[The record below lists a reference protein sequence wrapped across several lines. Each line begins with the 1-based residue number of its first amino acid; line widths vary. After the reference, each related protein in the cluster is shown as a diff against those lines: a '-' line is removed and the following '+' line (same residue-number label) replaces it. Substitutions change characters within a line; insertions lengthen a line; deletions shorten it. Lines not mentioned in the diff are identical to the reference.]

1 MAFKKFAFK
10 VLKNDNFA
18 RTGLIKTHRGAIHT
32 PAFMPVGTQAT
43 VKACKIDDI
52 KKTGSEII
60 LSNTYHLMIR
70 PGEKVVNHLGGLNKF
85 MNWSGPILTD
95 SGGFQVMSLAKLRQ
109 INENG
114 VTFSSHID
122 GKKFLLTPEASIS
135 IQETLKSTII
145 MAFDECT
152 PFPVEKKI
160 AEKSMKL
167 SSRWAERSKSSF
179 KGSNGSMLFGI
190 QQGGMFADLREQS
203 AQYLTDI
210 EFDGYA
216 IGGLAVGEPQQK
228 MFEVLDYSTN
238 FFPKDKPRYLMG
250 VGKPSDIVGAVLRGI
265 DMFDCVIPTRSGRNG
280 QAFVENGTINLKNAQ
295 YQLDKNPID
304 EACSCYCCSNYSRG
318 YLSHLVRSNEILAS
332 MLITLH
338 NVSFYIS
345 LMKKIRL
352 LIKRG
357 EFKAFAEKFIG

>member
-1 MAFKKFAFK
+1 MDLNDFSVSHVEGKSR
-10 VLKNDNFA
+10 VGSLK
-18 RTGLIKTHRGAIHT
+18 TSRGCIET
-32 PAFMPVGTQAT
+32 PVFMPVGTAAT
-43 VKACKIDDI
+43 VKAMLPETLEAI
-52 KKTGSEII
+52 GAQI
-60 LSNTYHLMIR
+60 LLCNTYHLMIR
-70 PGEKVVNHLGGLNKF
+70 PGEKVVNHLGGLNTF

-109 INENG
+109 LDENG
-114 VTFSSHID
+114 VTFRSHVD
-122 GKKFLLTPEASIS
+122 GKKFLLTPEASIM

-179 KGSNGSMLFGI
+179 KGSNGSILFGI
-190 QQGGMFADLREQS
+190 QQGGMFKDLREES
-203 AQYLTDI
+203 ACYLNDI
-210 EFDGYA
+210 GFDGYA

-228 MFEVLDYSTN
+228 MFQVLDYSTD
-238 FFPKDKPRYLMG
+238 FFPKHKPRYLMG
-250 VGKPSDIVGAVLRGI
+250 VGKPGDIVGAVLRGI

-295 YQLDKNPID
+295 YQMDKNPID
-304 EACSCYCCSNYSRG
+304 EACGCYCCSNYSRG

-332 MLITLH
+332 ILLTLH
-338 NVSFYIS
+338 NVYFYIS
-345 LMKKIRL
+345 LMKKIRE

-357 EFKAFAEKFIG
+357 EFTAFAKKFVK

>member
-1 MAFKKFAFK
+1 MGITDFSVSHVEGKSR
-10 VLKNDNFA
+10 VGLLK
-18 RTGLIKTHRGAIHT
+18 TSRGDIET
-32 PAFMPVGTQAT
+32 PVFMPVGTAAT
-43 VKACKIDDI
+43 VKAMLPETLEAI
-52 KKTGSEII
+52 GAQII
-60 LSNTYHLMIR
+60 LCNTYHLMIR
-70 PGEKVVNHLGGLNKF
+70 PGEKVVNNLGGLNTF

-109 INENG
+109 LNENG
-114 VTFSSHID
+114 VTFRSHVD
-122 GKKFLLTPEASIS
+122 GKKFLLTPETSIM

-167 SSRWAERSKSSF
+167 SSRWAERSKASF

-190 QQGGMFADLREQS
+190 QQGGMFEDLREES
-203 AQYLTDI
+203 ARYLNDI
-210 EFDGYA
+210 GFDGYA

-228 MFEVLDYSTN
+228 MFEVLDYSTD
-238 FFPKDKPRYLMG
+238 FFSKDKPRYLMG

-338 NVSFYIS
+338 NVYFYIS
-345 LMKKIRL
+345 LMKKIRM

-357 EFKAFAEKFIG
+357 EFKAFAEKFVG

>member
-1 MAFKKFAFK
+1 MELNDFSVSHVEGKSRAGL
-10 VLKNDNFA
+10 LK
-18 RTGLIKTHRGAIHT
+18 TSRGDIET
-32 PAFMPVGTQAT
+32 PVFMPVGTAAT
-43 VKACKIDDI
+43 VKAMLPE
-52 KKTGSEII
+52 TLEAFGAQI
-60 LSNTYHLMIR
+60 LLCNTYHLMIR
-70 PGEKVVNHLGGLNKF
+70 PGEKVVSHLGGLNKF

-95 SGGFQVMSLAKLRQ
+95 SGGFQVMSLAQLRQ
-109 INENG
+109 LNENG
-114 VTFSSHID
+114 VTFRSHVD
-122 GKKFLLTPEASIS
+122 GKKFLLTPETSIM

-179 KGSNGSMLFGI
+179 KASNRSLLFGI
-190 QQGGMFADLREQS
+190 QQGGMFEDLREES
-203 AQYLTDI
+203 ARYLNDI
-210 EFDGYA
+210 GFDGYA

-228 MFEVLDYSTN
+228 MFEVLDYSTD

-280 QAFVENGTINLKNAQ
+280 QAFVESGTINLKNAK
-295 YQLDKNPID
+295 YKLDKNPID
-304 EACSCYCCSNYSRG
+304 ENCDCYCCSNYSRG

-332 MLITLH
+332 MLLTHH
-338 NVSFYIS
+338 NVYFYIS
-345 LMKKIRL
+345 FMKKIRTH
-352 LIKRG
+352 IKRG
-357 EFKAFAEKFIG
+357 EFKAFAKKFVE

>member
-1 MAFKKFAFK
+1 MGITDFSVSHVEGKSR
-10 VLKNDNFA
+10 VGLLK
-18 RTGLIKTHRGAIHT
+18 TSRGDIET
-32 PAFMPVGTQAT
+32 PVFMPVGTAAT
-43 VKACKIDDI
+43 VKAMLPETLEAI
-52 KKTGSEII
+52 GAQII
-60 LSNTYHLMIR
+60 LCNTYHLMIR
-70 PGEKVVNHLGGLNKF
+70 PGEKVVNNLGGLNTF

-109 INENG
+109 LNENG
-114 VTFSSHID
+114 VTFRSHVD
-122 GKKFLLTPEASIS
+122 GKKFLLTPETSIM

-167 SSRWAERSKSSF
+167 SSRWAERSKASF

-190 QQGGMFADLREQS
+190 QQGGMFEDLREES
-203 AQYLTDI
+203 ARYLNDI
-210 EFDGYA
+210 GFDGYA

-228 MFEVLDYSTN
+228 MFEVLDYSTD
-238 FFPKDKPRYLMG
+238 FFSKDKPRYLMG

-304 EACSCYCCSNYSRG
+304 EACNCYCCSNYSRG

-338 NVSFYIS
+338 NVYFYIS
-345 LMKKIRL
+345 LMKKIRM

-357 EFKAFAEKFIG
+357 EFKAFAEKFVG

>member
-1 MAFKKFAFK
+1 MGITDFSVSHVEGKSR
-10 VLKNDNFA
+10 VGLLK
-18 RTGLIKTHRGAIHT
+18 TSRGDVET
-32 PAFMPVGTQAT
+32 PVFMPVGTGAT
-43 VKACKIDDI
+43 VKAMLPETLEAI
-52 KKTGSEII
+52 GAQII
-60 LSNTYHLMIR
+60 LCNTYHLMIR
-70 PGEKVVNHLGGLNKF
+70 PGEKVVNHLGGLNTF

-109 INENG
+109 LNENG
-114 VTFSSHID
+114 VTFRSHVD
-122 GKKFLLTPEASIS
+122 GKKFLLTPETSIM

-167 SSRWAERSKSSF
+167 SSRWAERSKASF

-190 QQGGMFADLREQS
+190 QQGGMFEDLREES
-203 AQYLTDI
+203 AYHLNDI
-210 EFDGYA
+210 GFDGYA

-228 MFEVLDYSTN
+228 MFEVLDYSTD
-238 FFPKDKPRYLMG
+238 FFSKDKPRYLMG

-295 YQLDKNPID
+295 FQLDNNPID
-304 EACSCYCCSNYSRG
+304 DACSCYCCSCLLYTSPSPRDYAASRMP
-318 YLSHLVRSNEILAS
+318 SSA
-332 MLITLH
+332 
-338 NVSFYIS
+338 
-345 LMKKIRL
+345 
-352 LIKRG
+352 
-357 EFKAFAEKFIG
+357 

>member
-1 MAFKKFAFK
+1 MGITDFSVSHVEGKSR
-10 VLKNDNFA
+10 VGLLK
-18 RTGLIKTHRGAIHT
+18 TSRGDIET
-32 PAFMPVGTQAT
+32 PVFMPVGTAAT
-43 VKACKIDDI
+43 VKAMLPETLEAI
-52 KKTGSEII
+52 GAQII
-60 LSNTYHLMIR
+60 LCNTYHLMIR
-70 PGEKVVNHLGGLNKF
+70 PGEKVVNHLGGLNTF

-109 INENG
+109 LNENG
-114 VTFSSHID
+114 VTFRSHVD
-122 GKKFLLTPEASIS
+122 GKKFLLTPETSIM

-167 SSRWAERSKSSF
+167 SSRWAERSKASF

-190 QQGGMFADLREQS
+190 QQGGMFEDLREES
-203 AQYLTDI
+203 ARYLNDI
-210 EFDGYA
+210 GFDGYA

-228 MFEVLDYSTN
+228 MFEVLDYSTD
-238 FFPKDKPRYLMG
+238 FFSKDKPRYLMG

-280 QAFVENGTINLKNAQ
+280 QAFVRNGTINLKNAK

-338 NVSFYIS
+338 NVYFYIS
-345 LMKKIRL
+345 LMKKIRM

-357 EFKAFAEKFIG
+357 EFKAFAEKFVE